1 MRVCSQ
7 LPMSCCKSKCMREDM
22 SATGARKK
30 AGETKTKQE
39 RARQKNIVGTVTTLA
54 QLLELHNVVSPK
66 TF

>member
-1 MRVCSQ
+1 
-7 LPMSCCKSKCMREDM
+7 MREDM